1 MSSHLNRLLG
11 GENRQQR
18 ALIDLQRMTRDDSDV
33 RLLADVLARAH
44 SILRALGLDPRDT
57 TGEEVYRALMAVAPR
72 VRKRPVSRLV
82 IGCWLSLTGRLFHS
96 IQLISL
102 RIIITSCHL
111 ANIRRRTA
119 RRVWVTKSHAVTR
132 IMLARIT
139 LRLRELCAMAVF
151 AGLSEIS
158 DRSKFCWRLL
168 VR

>member
-72 VRKRPVSRLV
+72 VEEMACFKASDWVLAEFDGQVISFHPVDIVENYHHQLPFGKHQTTHGKKGLGYEITRRYKNHARTHNATV
-82 IGCWLSLTGRLFHS
+82 ERVVCDGGICWIER
-96 IQLISL
+96 
-102 RIIITSCHL
+102 
-111 ANIRRRTA
+111 
-119 RRVWVTKSHAVTR
+119 
-132 IMLARIT
+132 
-139 LRLRELCAMAVF
+139 
-151 AGLSEIS
+151 
-158 DRSKFCWRLL
+158 D
-168 VR
+168 